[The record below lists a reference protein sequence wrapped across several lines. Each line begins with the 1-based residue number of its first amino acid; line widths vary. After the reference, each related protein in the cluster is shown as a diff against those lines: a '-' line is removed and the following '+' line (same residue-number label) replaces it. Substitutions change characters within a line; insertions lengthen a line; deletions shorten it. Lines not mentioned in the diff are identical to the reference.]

1 MRIIDFH
8 AHIFPAKI
16 AAKATQ
22 AIGTFYKAPMRYSG
36 SIAELLESG
45 SKIGVEKYIVHS
57 TATKP
62 EQVESIN
69 DFIIG
74 EVSRESRFIGFGT
87 LHPDFAGADAEISR
101 IRDAGLRG
109 IKLHPD
115 FQRFAIDDE
124 KMDSIYDRLSD
135 EGIPVLVHAGDCRYD
150 FSGPRRIARV
160 LDRHPRLK
168 FVAAHFGGYTEWDE
182 SLEILAGRE
191 LMFDTSSTLW
201 KLPREAAL
209 EIIRRH
215 GVSRFL
221 FGSDFPMWD
230 HEGELARFMALG
242 LSEDENRAILAENA
256 IDFLG
261 L

>member
-22 AIGTFYKAPMRYSG
+22 SIGAFYEAPMRYTG

-45 SKIGVEKYIVHS
+45 GKIGVEKYIVHS

-62 EQVESIN
+62 EQVASIN

-87 LHPDFAGADAEISR
+87 LHPDFAGADAEIDR
-101 IRDAGLRG
+101 IRTAGLRG

-115 FQRFAIDDE
+115 FQHFAIDDE
-124 KMDSIYDRLSD
+124 KMDAIYDRLSI
-135 EGIPVLVHAGDCRYD
+135 EGIPVLVHAGDRRYD

-242 LSEDENRAILAENA
+242 LAQEENRAILAENA
-256 IDFLG
+256 VKFLG